1 MDSQNFEKF
10 SLDAI
15 AAELIRS
22 VGMQEAE
29 AFLGRLGYN
38 LGKNYIPRAVKL
50 DRVSSWRDI
59 VEQFLLSQGLSS
71 VEVELV
77 ASPRPVGSSLVSRIR
92 FCARENSS
100 TVLLRP
106 WLYAGWCS
114 GYSANQLGK
123 DLFFRIARVPDA
135 K

>member
-1 MDSQNFEKF
+1 MLASLPFYRSDGFPRGQGMDSQNFENSSF
-10 SLDAI
+10 DAI

-22 VGMQEAE
+22 VGMQEAK

-71 VEVELV
+71 VDVELV
-77 ASPRPVGSSLVSRIR
+77 ASPRPVGSSLVSRI
-92 FCARENSS
+92 
-100 TVLLRP
+100 
-106 WLYAGWCS
+106 
-114 GYSANQLGK
+114 
-123 DLFFRIARVPDA
+123 
-135 K
+135 